1 MIQPPRGMSIGEAYE
16 LYRKDKL
23 IVNRRYQ
30 RKLVWTIQEKQEL
43 IDSILCK
50 YPIPL
55 ILLAQDDDGSYE
67 IIDGV
72 QRFNAFF
79 DFIENQFPVN
89 LHGDISYFHV
99 PDYTFAQGIA
109 NKKIFKP
116 YSGTDAKFLTQEQV
130 SNFIYYQF
138 PISIYQTANEGE
150 INDIFRRIN
159 SHGRHLSPQEV
170 RQAGVTNVFSNLVRE
185 IASEIRGDVSKDILK
200 LNEMPEISIDVR
212 NPILSRYGIIA
223 EETFWV
229 KHGVLTANDLR
240 NSEDEQVIADLILS
254 IVFDS
259 PFAASKERFDNYYGK
274 GEKDLS
280 DEVVLKVNAYG
291 YDNLKND
298 IKKVYSEILHFSD
311 DYLDDKSLK
320 LVLNPSAGGN
330 PIKGDF
336 YAVFMAFHQLM
347 MKSNKMPFEYAG
359 IKKSLTNIH
368 ASLTPGKKTITMD
381 DRQKNIRKCTGLI
394 EPYFKKANGTFRSSG
409 SYTLDFQN
417 YLNRSKIESANYD
430 FKQGLYSLDPRKR
443 TFSDRFF
450 EEKIIHNIAALANL
464 GLDSTGRLFIGITD
478 KESDTKQ
485 VEKLDNLT
493 SVPRIHGFGIV
504 GLEREAKIRGVT
516 LDQYVSFITDKISK
530 SELPSYLKAKLT
542 KSIIPITYHG
552 FTVLMIKVESGDEPV
567 FYKDKIFVREG
578 ASCKEVKGSA
588 IKDVF
593 QLFNK

>member
-1 MIQPPRGMSIGEAYE
+1 MIQPPRGMSVGEAYE

-30 RKLVWTIQEKQEL
+30 RKLVWTTQEKQEL
-43 IDSILCK
+43 IDSVLCK

-55 ILLAQDDDGSYE
+55 ILLADGDDGTYE

-89 LHGDISYFHV
+89 LNGDAFYFSV

-109 NKKIFKP
+109 KKGIFTP
-116 YSGTDAKFLTQEQV
+116 YSDPDAKFLIQEQV

-138 PISIYQTANEGE
+138 PISIYQTAKEEEVNE
-150 INDIFRRIN
+150 IFSRIN
-159 SHGRHLSPQEV
+159 SHGKHLSSQEV
-170 RQAGVTNVFSNLVRE
+170 RQAGVTNAFSNLVRE

-200 LNEMPEISIDVR
+200 LSEMPEISIDVR
-212 NPILSRYGIIA
+212 NPVSKYGIIA
-223 EETFWV
+223 EDTFWV
-229 KHGVLTANDLR
+229 KHGVLTASDLR

-254 IVFDS
+254 IVFDT
-259 PFAASKERFDNYYGK
+259 PFGASKERFDNYYGK

-280 DEVVLKVNAYG
+280 NEVVLKINAYG
-291 YDNLKND
+291 YENLKND
-298 IKKVYSEILHFSD
+298 IKVVYSEIFHFSE
-311 DYLDDKSLK
+311 DYLAEKRLK
-320 LVLNPSAGGN
+320 NILNPSAGGN

-336 YAVFMAFHQLM
+336 YAVFMAYYHLM
-347 MKSNKMPFEYAG
+347 MRSNKIPFDYKG
-359 IKKSLTNIH
+359 IVKSLTNIH
-368 ASLTPGKKTITMD
+368 ASLTPGKKTITTD
-381 DRQKNIRKCTGLI
+381 DRQKNIRKCIGLI
-394 EPYFKKANGTFRSSG
+394 EPYFKKTDSTFRSSG
-409 SYTLDFQN
+409 SYMMDFQN

-430 FKQGLYSLDPRKR
+430 FKQGLYSLDPHKR
-443 TFSDRFF
+443 SFNELFF
-450 EEKIIHNIAALANL
+450 EEKILHNIAALANL
-464 GLDSTGRLFIGITD
+464 GLNSTGRLFLGVTD
-478 KESDTKQ
+478 KESDTLQ

-493 SVPRIHGFGIV
+493 NVPRIHGFGIV

-530 SELPSYLKAKLT
+530 SELPSWLKTKLT
-542 KSIIPITYHG
+542 KSIIPITLHG
-552 FTVLMIKVESGDEPV
+552 FTVLMIKVESSDEPV
-567 FYKDKIFVREG
+567 FYNDKLFVREG

-593 QLFNK
+593 TLFKK